1 MVKAGERVREDFFKE
16 QTDFAKMTREGKPT
30 CKRQG
35 DVKQPATQ
43 SLPAPHESPSPSP
56 SHPRPE
62 KQELGSDTLGL
73 LHYGVAG
80 FRFVVIVG
88 KFPGTR

>member
-62 KQELGSDTLGL
+62 KQELGSDTLGASAL
-73 LHYGVAG
+73 WSGGLSFCCYCW
-80 FRFVVIVG
+80 
-88 KFPGTR
+88 

>member
-30 CKRQG
+30 CKQQG

-43 SLPAPHESPSPSP
+43 SPPLPMSPPP
-56 SHPRPE
+56 PP
-62 KQELGSDTLGL
+62 TPGL
-73 LHYGVAG
+73 RNRSSAVTHSGLQHYGVAG
-80 FRFVVIVG
+80 FCFVVIVG